1 MQQPTIIPHPSVA
14 SPDDAAGSLTGIR
27 EVVTLEVLDA
37 LQTKEDMNDLA
48 SEPKHQSST
57 PSSAVGQSSKSSSS
71 SGGKHRSRARD
82 PSDCLCPERKEMCE
96 PLMRYQI
103 LQIQCLLASSI
114 QCLSV
119 PHDPIVGQA

>member
-71 SGGKHRSRARD
+71 SGVSIGREPATH
-82 PSDCLCPERKEMCE
+82 PTVLCPERKEMCE